1 MNGGRGLG
9 SSSLDFGL
17 GWVGWNEVASVRE
30 NDTLTAAG
38 YFDVPRHDGGVA

>member
-1 MNGGRGLG
+1 MEGGGWAAAVRI
-9 SSSLDFGL
+9 L